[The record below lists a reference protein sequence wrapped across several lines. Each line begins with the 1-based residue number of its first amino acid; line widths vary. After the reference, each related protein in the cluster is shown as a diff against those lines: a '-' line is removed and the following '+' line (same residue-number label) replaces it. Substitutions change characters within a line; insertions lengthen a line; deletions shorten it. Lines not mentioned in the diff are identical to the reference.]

1 MRRLAACLF
10 LLSAIVVSAAAPARA
25 EDYPTRT
32 IKVLT
37 TSSAGGLSDIFMRVL
52 ADKLRQRL
60 GQNIIIENRP
70 GGAGNIAM
78 GACAAAKPDGYTIC
92 IVDAD
97 PLIYNQ
103 YLYKNLTY
111 NPETGLTPIVNLF
124 SIIQAL
130 IVNTELKVNTVDD
143 LVALSK
149 AKKGTLSYLTASL
162 PLVVYMEHLKK
173 EKGADWVRV
182 PFRGGGEATNAVLS
196 GSTPIALIGIG
207 NVMPHIKAG
216 KMKAL
221 ALANNI
227 RTPQLPSV
235 PTLADTGYKGPPSRS
250 WYGLFAPAGTPRP
263 VIDRINKEVRAIVGE
278 KDFQEKNLFPRGLV
292 PALDTPEEFTAEI
305 KAGRAT
311 AQQVVKDAGMEQQ

>member
-1 MRRLAACLF
+1 MRRIAACLF
-10 LLSAIVVSAAAPARA
+10 LLSAIVVSAAVPASA

-130 IVNTELKVNTVDD
+130 IVNSDLKVKSVDE

-207 NVMPHIKAG
+207 NVMSFIKGG
-216 KMKAL
+216 KMNAL

-227 RTPQLPSV
+227 RSPQLPNT
-235 PTLADTGYKGPPSRS
+235 PTLADLGYKGPPSRS
-250 WYGLFAPAGTPRP
+250 WYGLFAPGGTPRP
-263 VIDRINKEVRAIVGE
+263 IIDKINKEVRAIVGE
-278 KDFQEKNLFPRGLV
+278 KDFQEKNLFSRGLV
-292 PALDTPEEFTAEI
+292 PALDTPDEFAAEI

-311 AQQVVKDAGMEQQ
+311 AQQVVKDAGMQQQ